1 MTETL
6 KDYLISVGMQVDKQ
20 SFAQADKS
28 IKGVEKGLG
37 KFAGNA
43 VGGFVKVGAGAA
55 ALASAVVVAMAK
67 FATGVAEADR
77 KVGMLARRLYTTK
90 ENARS
95 LSIAMKQMNVGS
107 LDELREMAQD
117 PESRDQFMELK
128 NLARSLENPKATQA
142 LKEIRAM
149 NQEWRKL
156 MVRFEY
162 FKIEIA
168 GKLLQVFKQ
177 MKPTIQKV
185 IDWFKPIV
193 QGVQDMYASYQ
204 KAIPN
209 IQKGI
214 KYIWSLLKPI
224 FGFVRA
230 FVMFIIKGWKMIFK
244 GIQQMP
250 TAFKAAFQGIKFI
263 LDPIIK
269 IFEWIEDLF
278 VYLTGGKTYGEKM
291 YDKLPFLRNIR
302 YGGEAPMTDEEIAK
316 ENKHTARTAQG
327 NLNLSSGKSFRYKYG
342 ESVQGFRAGKV
353 RKKSGGGYEIDPKG
367 TLLSQGNILALAS
380 LHKDIGNLANK
391 FTITSGWEGGHS
403 AFSTHH
409 GGGAVDFGQAGVS
422 LQNQTAL
429 VKAVLQNK
437 NFRKVILEMTPAD
450 KEFIYKSLAAQGIDV
465 QSYIK
470 QRKLDYINTPRANAN
485 IHVENIPAKNILEN
499 ADTARQ
505 AQYTVTNN
513 FNISSHDPK
522 ESITEA
528 NQVLTLM
535 FGKGG
540 LTP

>member
-1 MTETL
+1 
-6 KDYLISVGMQVDKQ
+6 MQVDKQ

-28 IKGVEKGLG
+28 IKGVEQGLG
-37 KFAGNA
+37 KFAGSA

-117 PESRDQFMELK
+117 PESREQFMELK

-224 FGFVRA
+224 FGFIRA

-250 TAFKAAFQGIKFI
+250 TAFKVAFQGIKFI

-269 IFEWIEDLF
+269 TFEWIEDLF

-316 ENKHTARTAQG
+316 ENKKIAVGA
-327 NLNLSSGKSFRYKYG
+327 SYG
-342 ESVQGFRAGKV
+342 IKTPKNVLKWGETVHGFRAGKV
-353 RKKSGGGYEIDPKG
+353 KETSQGGYVPDPRG
-367 TLLSQGNILALAS
+367 LVLSSGNLLALTSLQKSLGNI
-380 LHKDIGNLANK
+380 ANK

-403 AFSTHH
+403 KDSLHH
-409 GGGAVDFGQAGVS
+409 RGRAMDFGFAGVS
-422 LQNQTAL
+422 LNDQIAL
-429 VKAVLQNK
+429 IKATLKDATVTKVL
-437 NFRKVILEMTPAD
+437 LEAD
-450 KEFIYKSLAAQGIDV
+450 ENTKKQVYARLAHEGIDASRLGYMPR
-465 QSYIK
+465 SYAA
-470 QRKLDYINTPRANAN
+470 RHL
-485 IHVENIPAKNILEN
+485 HVETKDAREILQEK
-499 ADTARQ
+499 DIARQ